1 MDVVISLV
9 VLVLLSPVLL
19 VTALA
24 VRLTSPGPVFYRQE
38 RLRNRS
44 GATFCML
51 KFRSMIQNAEEFE
64 KELAG
69 ENAYDAGPLFKMPKD
84 PRVTPLGRI
93 IRKCSIDELPQL
105 WQVFI
110 GLMSLVGPR
119 PIPNELGDFEDWQ
132 LRRFD
137 VKPGLTCTWQVSG
150 RSDIPFAE
158 WMRMDVD
165 YVENRGLLLD
175 IKLLLQTIPAV
186 LAGRGAY

>member
-1 MDVVISLV
+1 
-9 VLVLLSPVLL
+9 
-19 VTALA
+19 
-24 VRLTSPGPVFYRQE
+24 
-38 RLRNRS
+38 
-44 GATFCML
+44 
-51 KFRSMIQNAEEFE
+51 
-64 KELAG
+64 
-69 ENAYDAGPLFKMPKD
+69 
-84 PRVTPLGRI
+84 VTPLGRT

-110 GLMSLVGPR
+110 GVMSLVGPR

-150 RSDIPFAE
+150 RSEISFDE

-165 YVENRGLLLD
+165 YVENCGLLLD
-175 IKLLLQTIPAV
+175 MKLLLQTIPAV